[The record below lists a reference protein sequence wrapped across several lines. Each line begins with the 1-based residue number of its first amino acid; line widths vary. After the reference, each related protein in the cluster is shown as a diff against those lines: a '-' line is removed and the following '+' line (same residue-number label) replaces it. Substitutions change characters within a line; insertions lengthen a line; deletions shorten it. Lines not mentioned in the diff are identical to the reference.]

1 VEAPRLAAS
10 LNNPPAVRTVRALFV
25 ILLAL
30 LMPLRAAVAGAML
43 CPTAGA
49 AETHQQHPAMYD
61 DSAAVEAPHDGMHHA
76 GMHDDGMRHPGA
88 HHDPAESSPAPHA
101 HDGGCNLCASFCSM
115 TPMPS
120 TAPTIE
126 PSMLAATLSFPTLH
140 APAPSF
146 QSDGQDR
153 PPRSR

>member
-1 VEAPRLAAS
+1 L
-10 LNNPPAVRTVRALFV
+10 RTVRALFV
-25 ILLAL
+25 IFLAL

-43 CPTAGA
+43 CPTGGA
-49 AETHQQHPAMYD
+49 SVSHQQHPAMD
-61 DSAAVEAPHDGMHHA
+61 DEPVPEHAHHEGMHHDGMS
-76 GMHDDGMRHPGA
+76 HPSG
-88 HHDPAESSPAPHA
+88 HQDPA
-101 HDGGCNLCASFCSM
+101 HDTGCNLCAAFCSM

-126 PSMLAATLSFPTLH
+126 PSMLTATLSFPALH

-153 PPRSR
+153 PPRSH

>member
-1 VEAPRLAAS
+1 M
-10 LNNPPAVRTVRALFV
+10 

-43 CPTAGA
+43 CPTGGA
-49 AETHQQHPAMYD
+49 AVSHQQHPAMD
-61 DSAAVEAPHDGMHHA
+61 DDPVPAHAHHEGMHHDGMS
-76 GMHDDGMRHPGA
+76 HPSG
-88 HHDPAESSPAPHA
+88 HQDPAEPSPTSHA

-126 PSMLAATLSFPTLH
+126 PSTLAATLSFPALH

-153 PPRSR
+153 PPRSC

>member
-1 VEAPRLAAS
+1 M
-10 LNNPPAVRTVRALFV
+10 

-43 CPTAGA
+43 CPSGGA
-49 AETHQQHPAMYD
+49 AASHQQHQGMPD
-61 DSAAVEAPHDGMHHA
+61 DSAAAQAHHEGMHHTQ
-76 GMHDDGMRHPGA
+76 
-88 HHDPAESSPAPHA
+88 AEPSPAPHA
-101 HDGGCNLCASFCSM
+101 HDSGCNLCATFCSM

-126 PSMLAATLSFPTLH
+126 PSMLATTLSFPALH
-140 APAPSF
+140 APAASF

>member
-1 VEAPRLAAS
+1 MI
-10 LNNPPAVRTVRALFV
+10 F
-25 ILLAL
+25 LAL

-43 CPTAGA
+43 CPTGGA
-49 AETHQQHPAMYD
+49 AESHQRHQPMDGDPAT
-61 DSAAVEAPHDGMHHA
+61 AHAHHEGMHH
-76 GMHDDGMRHPGA
+76 DQ
-88 HHDPAESSPAPHA
+88 AEPSPAPDA

-126 PSMLAATLSFPTLH
+126 PSMLAATLSFPALH

-153 PPRSR
+153 PPRSG

>member
-1 VEAPRLAAS
+1 M
-10 LNNPPAVRTVRALFV
+10 RTVRALFV
-25 ILLAL
+25 IFLAL

-43 CPTAGA
+43 CPTGGA
-49 AETHQQHPAMYD
+49 AVAHQQHQGMSD
-61 DSAAVEAPHDGMHHA
+61 DSAAAHAHHEGMHHNE
-76 GMHDDGMRHPGA
+76 
-88 HHDPAESSPAPHA
+88 AEPSPAPHA
-101 HDGGCNLCASFCSM
+101 HDTGCNLCAAFCSM

-126 PSMLAATLSFPTLH
+126 PSMLAATLSFPALH

>member
-1 VEAPRLAAS
+1 L
-10 LNNPPAVRTVRALFV
+10 RTARALFV
-25 ILLAL
+25 IFLAL

-43 CPTAGA
+43 CPTGGDAVS
-49 AETHQQHPAMYD
+49 HQQHQQPGMYD
-61 DSAAVEAPHDGMHHA
+61 DSVAAHAHHEGMHHDA
-76 GMHDDGMRHPGA
+76 AP
-88 HHDPAESSPAPHA
+88 PSPASHA

-120 TAPTIE
+120 SAPTIE
-126 PSMLAATLSFPTLH
+126 ASMLAATLSYPALQ

>member
-1 VEAPRLAAS
+1 M
-10 LNNPPAVRTVRALFV
+10 RTARTLFV
-25 ILLAL
+25 IFLAL

-43 CPTAGA
+43 CPTGGA
-49 AETHQQHPAMYD
+49 ADAHQQHPKMSD
-61 DSAAVEAPHDGMHHA
+61 DSAAAHAHHEGMHH
-76 GMHDDGMRHPGA
+76 DQ
-88 HHDPAESSPAPHA
+88 AEPSPPPHA

-120 TAPTIE
+120 TAPTIA
-126 PSMLAATLSFPTLH
+126 PSMLAATLSFPALH